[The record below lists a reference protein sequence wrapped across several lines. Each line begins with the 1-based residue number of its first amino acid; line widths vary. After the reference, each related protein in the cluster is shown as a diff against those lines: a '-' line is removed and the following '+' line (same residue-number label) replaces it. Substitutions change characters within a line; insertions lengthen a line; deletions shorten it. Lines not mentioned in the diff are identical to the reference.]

1 LIVAT
6 HGRSFW
12 ILDDITPLR
21 QIDQSTGNAN
31 ALLFKPA
38 SAYRVKRDTNT
49 DTPIPLDEPSGKN
62 PPDGAIIDYFLASST
77 QGAVTLEIL
86 DGRGNGVRT
95 YASTDKPELTQEQ
108 LEKQLIPVYWVRPF
122 RTLSTD
128 AGMHRWV
135 WDLHYPA
142 PDSLRHEYPIAA
154 VPHDTPRLPLGPP
167 AVPGEYTVRLT
178 ADGHTFHAPLTIK
191 MDPRVKISAAD
202 LEQQFQTQ
210 SRLASVMTHST
221 HAILEV
227 RSLHEQLDKLSAD
240 PNDSLAASFK
250 DLDKKVSAILQGTA
264 GDDGT
269 QPSLT
274 SVNGS
279 ATAVYAELDRADAKP
294 TSAQAEAVSKIEKDF
309 AIVAKQWDNL
319 KSQELPT
326 LNRQLRAANR
336 PEIHLEPSKG
346 SDEGEGQD
354 ID

>member
-1 LIVAT
+1 
-6 HGRSFW
+6 
-12 ILDDITPLR
+12 
-21 QIDQSTGNAN
+21 
-31 ALLFKPA
+31 
-38 SAYRVKRDTNT
+38 
-49 DTPIPLDEPSGKN
+49 
-62 PPDGAIIDYFLASST
+62 
-77 QGAVTLEIL
+77 
-86 DGRGNGVRT
+86 
-95 YASTDKPELTQEQ
+95 
-108 LEKQLIPVYWVRPF
+108 
-122 RTLSTD
+122 
-128 AGMHRWV
+128 
-135 WDLHYPA
+135 
-142 PDSLRHEYPIAA
+142 
-154 VPHDTPRLPLGPP
+154 
-167 AVPGEYTVRLT
+167 
-178 ADGHTFHAPLTIK
+178 

-221 HAILEV
+221 HAIQEV

-240 PNDSLAASFK
+240 PNDSLATPFK
-250 DLDKKVSAILQGTA
+250 DLDKKVSAILQGPA

-279 ATAVYAELDRADAKP
+279 ATAVYAELDRADGKP
-294 TSAQAEAVSKIEKDF
+294 TSAQAEAVSRIEKDF
-309 AIVAKQWDNL
+309 AIVAKQWENL